1 MEGFM
6 LLENKIAI
14 VTGGTRGIGFSIV
27 KKYLENGATV
37 ILCGSKPETAAAAV
51 EKLKAIDSSYKVEGI
66 APNLSDYDDV
76 AAKFKA
82 VKEKY
87 GRIDILVNNAGV
99 SDSKPFL
106 SYTVQDFDRI
116 MDLNLKAVFNGT
128 RVVAEYMAEAGGGCI
143 INTSSMV
150 SKHGQQSGCA
160 YPTSKFAVN
169 GLTISLARELG
180 PHNIRV
186 NAVAPGVTNTDMYQA
201 VPEAYKA
208 PLLKQIPM
216 GRVGEP
222 DEVADAFLY
231 LASPMASY
239 VTGVVLS
246 VDGMAKN

>member
-1 MEGFM
+1 MRGTEGFM

-106 SYTVQDFDRI
+106 S
-116 MDLNLKAVFNGT
+116 
-128 RVVAEYMAEAGGGCI
+128 
-143 INTSSMV
+143 
-150 SKHGQQSGCA
+150 
-160 YPTSKFAVN
+160 
-169 GLTISLARELG
+169 
-180 PHNIRV
+180 
-186 NAVAPGVTNTDMYQA
+186 
-201 VPEAYKA
+201 
-208 PLLKQIPM
+208 
-216 GRVGEP
+216 
-222 DEVADAFLY
+222 
-231 LASPMASY
+231 
-239 VTGVVLS
+239 
-246 VDGMAKN
+246 